1 MLKKALLLK
10 KKRVMKVTIK
20 NQTADLES
28 KKLQKKNL
36 TDFITLTNQEAK
48 FLERQNTGK
57 LKMSDLTQ
65 IETGMYYIVKGKLEI
80 GRGKAKNYNAT
91 LDEKNIKIEGQIQA
105 LKIERK
111 ANKILEEA
119 YKQLKELVPAD
130 KVATFGMVVDGGGYK
145 LKQIKAVKISCKKEA
160 MKKISI
166 QAEAKAQ
173 KDGSK
178 GKTNE

>member
-1 MLKKALLLK
+1 MANF
-10 KKRVMKVTIK
+10 K
-20 NQTADLES
+20 NQIADLES
-28 KKLQKKNL
+28 KKVKAKSL
-36 TDFITLTNQEAK
+36 TDFLTLTKDEGK
-48 FLERQNTGK
+48 FLDKQIKAEKTGG
-57 LKMSDLTQ
+57 LKMADLTQ
-65 IETGMYYIVKGKLEI
+65 IERGLYYIVKGKLEV

-111 ANKILEEA
+111 ANKILEET

-130 KVATFGMVVDGGGYK
+130 KIATFGMVVDGGGYK
-145 LKQIKAVKISCKKEA
+145 LKQIKAVKIACKKQA

-178 GKTNE
+178 GKTNQ